1 MLLKFRPRRQSF
13 PFDFSQGLVVVE
25 AIIEGS
31 SGSYKA
37 RLAVDTGASGTVIST
52 AVLQIVGYDLSAS
65 ADSVEMTTGS
75 GVERVPRLPVAK
87 LISPGQERA
96 DFPVVAHTLPP
107 PAIVDGLLGLDFF
120 RLQVLTLNFRKGEIS
135 LS

>member
-1 MLLKFRPRRQSF
+1 MLLKLLTRRKSF

-25 AIIEGS
+25 TTIEGPT
-31 SGSYKA
+31 GSYEA
-37 RLAVDTGASGTVIST
+37 LLAVDTGASGTLLSAAI
-52 AVLQIVGYDLSAS
+52 LQIIGYDLSA
-65 ADSVEMTTGS
+65 ATDFVEMTTGS

-87 LISPGQERA
+87 LISLGQERA

-120 RLQVLTLNFRKGEIS
+120 RLQILTLNFRKGEI
-135 LS
+135 LLR